1 MEIGGWN
8 WFIIIIVFFF
18 LYMIVFLQIPIST
31 LNAVN
36 ELLQG
41 IGGTFGASG

>member
-1 MEIGGWN
+1 MEMAVKIG
-8 WFIIIIVFFF
+8 
-18 LYMIVFLQIPIST
+18 LFLQIPIST

-41 IGGTFGASG
+41 IGGGTFGASG